1 MSALR
6 FFESEF
12 HEHIDNQN
20 CPAGQCKA
28 LVRAKCINAC
38 PAGVE
43 SPTYLALVAQ
53 GRYAEGLEVHRQRN
67 PFASICGRVC
77 PAFCEQKCRRGE
89 IDEAISIRLV
99 KRFMADHEFSTP
111 WVPAKNEDEKKLR
124 VGVVGA
130 GPGGL
135 TAALRLAQKGYKVT
149 VYEKL
154 PIPGGMMAVGIP
166 DYRLPTGALLSE
178 IENIDARRCGNPV
191 QHIAGH
197 RLYA

>member
-6 FFESEF
+6 FFDEEF
-12 HEHIDNQN
+12 TEHIHDQN

-43 SPTYLALVAQ
+43 SPSYLALVAQ
-53 GRYAEGLEVHRQRN
+53 GRYAEGLAIHRERN

-99 KRFMADHEFSTP
+99 KRFMADHE
-111 WVPAKNEDEKKLR
+111 VEQA
-124 VGVVGA
+124 VVA
-130 GPGGL
+130 GP
-135 TAALRLAQKGYKVT
+135 R
-149 VYEKL
+149 
-154 PIPGGMMAVGIP
+154 
-166 DYRLPTGALLSE
+166 TGADKPPRS
-178 IENIDARRCGNPV
+178 ASSAPAPAASPQPCAWRRT
-191 QHIAGH
+191 AT
-197 RLYA
+197 R